1 MSRRSPRHPRF
12 DASHPLLDGP
22 IAERLDLH
30 GFRAEEAEGAVR
42 QFLTNWQRR
51 GRGLVVHVIT
61 GKGRGSSQGPVLKR
75 KVAAL
80 LKQLPAIVAD
90 WAPDEAGGGFKVRLR

>member
-1 MSRRSPRHPRF
+1 LTFSV
-12 DASHPLLDGP
+12 
-22 IAERLDLH
+22 AERLDLH
-30 GFRAEEAEGAVR
+30 DFRAEEPEDAVW
-42 QFLTNWQRR
+42 QFLTTWQRR

-61 GKGRGSSQGPVLKR
+61 EKGTGSSQGPVLKR

-90 WAPDEAGGGFKVRLR
+90 WAPDEGGGGFEIRLH

>member
-1 MSRRSPRHPRF
+1 MRRRSTRHPRF

-22 IAERLDLH
+22 VAERLDLH

-42 QFLTNWQRR
+42 QFLTTWQRR
-51 GRGLVVHVIT
+51 GRGLIVHVIT
-61 GKGRGSSQGPVLKR
+61 GKGRGSPQGPVLKQ

-90 WAPDEAGGGFKVRLR
+90 WAPDEAGGGFKIRLR